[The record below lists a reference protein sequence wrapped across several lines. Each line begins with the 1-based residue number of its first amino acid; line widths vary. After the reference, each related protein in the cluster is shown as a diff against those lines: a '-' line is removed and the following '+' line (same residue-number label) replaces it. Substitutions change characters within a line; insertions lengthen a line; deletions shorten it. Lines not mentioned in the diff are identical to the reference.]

1 MSETKKENALDL
13 SLRVDIKNVSPSSA
27 TIIHQRVR
35 DTLENFVSANLL
47 QGFVEVTETNLGSKP
62 KDD

>member
-27 TIIHQRVR
+27 TIIRQRVR

-47 QGFVEVTETNLGSKP
+47 QGFVEVTEMDLGGKP
-62 KDD
+62 EDD